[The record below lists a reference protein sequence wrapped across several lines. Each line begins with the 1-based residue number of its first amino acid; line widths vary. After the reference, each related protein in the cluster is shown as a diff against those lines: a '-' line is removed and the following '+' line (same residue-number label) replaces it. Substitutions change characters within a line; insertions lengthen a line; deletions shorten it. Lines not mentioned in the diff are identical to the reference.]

1 MHRRLVQLNPTEL
14 KFAKTHE
21 WISIPEDA
29 TSPIATVGISSYAV
43 EALTDLVFIE
53 LPEEFQEVE
62 VEESFCEVESVKAFS
77 DIYAPVD
84 GIVTEINNDL
94 PDNLEI
100 LNTDPYGQGWI
111 AKVQL
116 SDLTQLDNLLDYET
130 YQQFCK
136 EEGH

>member
-1 MHRRLVQLNPTEL
+1 MKEKKYT
-14 KFAKTHE
+14 KDHE
-21 WISIPEDA
+21 WLSINEN
-29 TSPIATVGISSYAV
+29 IAEVGITNHAQES
-43 EALTDLVFIE
+43 LGDIVFIE
-53 LPEEFQEVE
+53 LPVEFQEVE
-62 VEESFCEVESVKAFS
+62 AEESFCEVESVKAFS

-84 GIVTEINNDL
+84 GTVTEINNDL

-111 AKVQL
+111 AKIKL
-116 SDLTQLDNLLDYET
+116 SNSTQLDSLLDYET

>member
-1 MHRRLVQLNPTEL
+1 MNQTEL

-21 WISIPEDA
+21 WVSIPEDIP
-29 TSPIATVGISSYAV
+29 SPIVTVGISAYAV

-53 LPEEFQEVE
+53 LPEEFQEIE
-62 VEESFCEVESVKAFS
+62 LEESFCEVESVKAFS

-111 AKVQL
+111 AKVKL
-116 SDLTQLDNLLDYET
+116 SDPTQLDSLLDYET

>member
-1 MHRRLVQLNPTEL
+1 MNPTEL

-21 WISIPEDA
+21 WISIPADT
-29 TSPIATVGISSYAV
+29 TSPIATVGISAYAV

-62 VEESFCEVESVKAFS
+62 AEESFCEVESVKAFS

-111 AKVQL
+111 AKIKL
-116 SDLTQLDNLLDYET
+116 SNSTQLDSLLDYET

-136 EEGH
+136 EEEH

>member
-1 MHRRLVQLNPTEL
+1 M
-14 KFAKTHE
+14 
-21 WISIPEDA
+21 
-29 TSPIATVGISSYAV
+29 
-43 EALTDLVFIE
+43 
-53 LPEEFQEVE
+53 
-62 VEESFCEVESVKAFS
+62 ESVKAFS

-84 GIVTEINNDL
+84 GTVTEINNDL

-111 AKVQL
+111 AKIKL
-116 SDLTQLDNLLDYET
+116 SNSTQLDSLLDYET